1 MSGTNIVASVVK
13 SDADNEDVV
22 QSALNFVRS
31 HLGMEVAYLSEFV
44 DDKLVFRAVDAPGFE
59 EMAAPGISIPLN
71 QVYCNYILSGDLP
84 EVIPDTHDIPLAK
97 SVPITEAVG
106 VRSHVSVP
114 IMRSNGTPYG
124 MFCCLSREPKP
135 DLNPRD
141 LGVMRAFAKISAEQ
155 VNEKLSKRTRLEML
169 REELE
174 RVISQERY
182 AVMLQP
188 IMDIRTREPVGFEAL
203 TRFRSEPYRP
213 PNLWF
218 DEAADVGM
226 QVDLELAVIKSALR
240 SVSELPEPIYVSLNA
255 SPATVASGLLTE
267 TLRHQPLDRI
277 VLEVTEHAE
286 IDDPQAVLDQL
297 TKLRSNGLR
306 LAVDDAG
313 AGYSGLQQIV
323 QLKPDIIKLDISLTS
338 GIERDVVRSCLAE
351 ALVGF
356 AEQTNAKIVA
366 EGIETEGEL
375 DALRRLG
382 VPLGQGYLLGRPAD
396 LETSQAWFS
405 PPPRK
410 HA

>member
-1 MSGTNIVASVVK
+1 M
-13 SDADNEDVV
+13 
-22 QSALNFVRS
+22 
-31 HLGMEVAYLSEFV
+31 
-44 DDKLVFRAVDAPGFE
+44 
-59 EMAAPGISIPLN
+59 
-71 QVYCNYILSGDLP
+71 
-84 EVIPDTHDIPLAK
+84 
-97 SVPITEAVG
+97 
-106 VRSHVSVP
+106 
-114 IMRSNGTPYG
+114 
-124 MFCCLSREPKP
+124 
-135 DLNPRD
+135 
-141 LGVMRAFAKISAEQ
+141 
-155 VNEKLSKRTRLEML
+155 
-169 REELE
+169 
-174 RVISQERY
+174 
-182 AVMLQP
+182 
-188 IMDIRTREPVGFEAL
+188 
-203 TRFRSEPYRP
+203 
-213 PNLWF
+213 
-218 DEAADVGM
+218 
-226 QVDLELAVIKSALR
+226 
-240 SVSELPEPIYVSLNA
+240 
-255 SPATVASGLLTE
+255 
-267 TLRHQPLDRI
+267 
-277 VLEVTEHAE
+277 
-286 IDDPQAVLDQL
+286 LDQL